1 MAVVSEKLSS
11 QFGGDITS
19 DLVWG
24 KLRTMFDLTA
34 VDDREEVIP
43 FTLEE
48 REFSL
53 PRRDFNN
60 LIVEKQK
67 EINKDKSSGKSLKT
81 ISRVSQD
88 MGSDSASKKEKETPK
103 QVKVES
109 KMEAKEEL
117 VNTKAA
123 PAKRHVTRSTPN
135 NTP

>member
-1 MAVVSEKLSS
+1 MLSSIYTVSEGINKHFSMAVVSEKLSG

-19 DLVWG
+19 DIIWG

-43 FTLEE
+43 FTIEE

-67 EINKDKSSGKSLKT
+67 EINK
-81 ISRVSQD
+81 V
-88 MGSDSASKKEKETPK
+88 
-103 QVKVES
+103 
-109 KMEAKEEL
+109 
-117 VNTKAA
+117 
-123 PAKRHVTRSTPN
+123 
-135 NTP
+135 

>member
-19 DLVWG
+19 DLIWG

-67 EINKDKSSGKSLKT
+67 EINKDKSAGKSNKLV
-81 ISRVSQD
+81 SRVAPD
-88 MGSDSASKKEKETPK
+88 MGSDTGAKKEKEIPK
-103 QVKVES
+103 QQVKVES
-109 KMEAKEEL
+109 KMEAKKEKEIPKQQ
-117 VNTKAA
+117 VK
-123 PAKRHVTRSTPN
+123 V
-135 NTP
+135 

>member
-1 MAVVSEKLSS
+1 MAVVSEKLSVG
-11 QFGGDITS
+11 FGSEVTS
-19 DLVWG
+19 DVIWS

-67 EINKDKSSGKSLKT
+67 EINKVIKD
-81 ISRVSQD
+81 IEQ
-88 MGSDSASKKEKETPK
+88 
-103 QVKVES
+103 
-109 KMEAKEEL
+109 
-117 VNTKAA
+117 
-123 PAKRHVTRSTPN
+123 
-135 NTP
+135 

>member
-1 MAVVSEKLSS
+1 MAVVSEKLSG

-19 DLVWG
+19 DIIWG

-43 FTLEE
+43 FTIEE

-67 EINKDKSSGKSLKT
+67 EINKDKSAGKSNKLV
-81 ISRVSQD
+81 SRVAPD
-88 MGSDSASKKEKETPK
+88 MGSDAGAKKEKEIPK
-103 QVKVES
+103 QQVKVEY
-109 KMEAKEEL
+109 KMEAKKEKEIP
-117 VNTKAA
+117 KQ
-123 PAKRHVTRSTPN
+123 
-135 NTP
+135 

>member
-1 MAVVSEKLSS
+1 MAVVSEKLSG

-19 DLVWG
+19 DIIWG

-43 FTLEE
+43 FTIEE

-67 EINKDKSSGKSLKT
+67 EINKDKSAGKSNKLV
-81 ISRVSQD
+81 SRVAPD
-88 MGSDSASKKEKETPK
+88 MGSDAGAKKEKEKEIPK
-103 QVKVES
+103 QQVKG
-109 KMEAKEEL
+109 
-117 VNTKAA
+117 
-123 PAKRHVTRSTPN
+123 
-135 NTP
+135 

>member
-19 DLVWG
+19 DIIWG

-67 EINKDKSSGKSLKT
+67 EINK
-81 ISRVSQD
+81 VF
-88 MGSDSASKKEKETPK
+88 
-103 QVKVES
+103 
-109 KMEAKEEL
+109 
-117 VNTKAA
+117 
-123 PAKRHVTRSTPN
+123 KRHKNQFIVQKKI
-135 NTP
+135 